1 MLQERR
7 RDKQKFIQKGTITIG
22 YNNMIMYRRVAKK
35 EKKIRQWSKMRNIVI
50 AVPNELFYFIDSM
63 LSVDPYMTYNNVTMQ
78 SVSPPLVQELESLGI
93 SIKRIVGNLNDEK
106 ELENLADKL
115 KDEFL
120 KEKKEMEEKGLFVNP
135 GGG

>member
-1 MLQERR
+1 
-7 RDKQKFIQKGTITIG
+7 
-22 YNNMIMYRRVAKK
+22 
-35 EKKIRQWSKMRNIVI
+35 
-50 AVPNELFYFIDSM
+50 
-63 LSVDPYMTYNNVTMQ
+63 MTYNNVTVQ
-78 SVSPPLVQELESLGI
+78 SVPLPLVQELESLGI

-120 KEKKEMEEKGLFVNP
+120 KEIKEMEGKGIFVNP

>member
-1 MLQERR
+1 
-7 RDKQKFIQKGTITIG
+7 
-22 YNNMIMYRRVAKK
+22 
-35 EKKIRQWSKMRNIVI
+35 
-50 AVPNELFYFIDSM
+50 
-63 LSVDPYMTYNNVTMQ
+63 MTYNNVTVQ
-78 SVSPPLVQELESLGI
+78 SVPLPLVQELESLGI

-120 KEKKEMEEKGLFVNP
+120 KEKKEMEEKGLIVNP

>member
-1 MLQERR
+1 M
-7 RDKQKFIQKGTITIG
+7 KYK
-22 YNNMIMYRRVAKK
+22 
-35 EKKIRQWSKMRNIVI
+35 
-50 AVPNELFYFIDSM
+50 
-63 LSVDPYMTYNNVTMQ
+63 NVTVQ
-78 SVSPPLVQELESLGI
+78 SVPLPLVQELESLGI

>member
-1 MLQERR
+1 
-7 RDKQKFIQKGTITIG
+7 
-22 YNNMIMYRRVAKK
+22 
-35 EKKIRQWSKMRNIVI
+35 
-50 AVPNELFYFIDSM
+50 
-63 LSVDPYMTYNNVTMQ
+63 MTYNNVTVQ
-78 SVSPPLVQELESLGI
+78 SVPLPLVQELESLGI
-93 SIKRIVGNLNDEK
+93 SVKRIVGSLNDEK

>member
-1 MLQERR
+1 
-7 RDKQKFIQKGTITIG
+7 
-22 YNNMIMYRRVAKK
+22 
-35 EKKIRQWSKMRNIVI
+35 
-50 AVPNELFYFIDSM
+50 
-63 LSVDPYMTYNNVTMQ
+63 MTYNNVTVQ
-78 SVSPPLVQELESLGI
+78 SVPLPLVQELESLGI

-120 KEKKEMEEKGLFVNP
+120 KEKKEMEEKGLFVSP

>member
-1 MLQERR
+1 
-7 RDKQKFIQKGTITIG
+7 
-22 YNNMIMYRRVAKK
+22 
-35 EKKIRQWSKMRNIVI
+35 
-50 AVPNELFYFIDSM
+50 
-63 LSVDPYMTYNNVTMQ
+63 MTYNNVTVQ
-78 SVSPPLVQELESLGI
+78 SVPLPLVQELESLGI
-93 SIKRIVGNLNDEK
+93 SVKRIVGGLNDEK